1 MAQSLSMQSAQN
13 RGTIATYFLE
23 LSALSKVAKIAWT
36 DLPTTMPGPL
46 VPRVPP
52 GGLSMPIL
60 KSLFRGILVV
70 PILIAFLP
78 NQTSGVPTPQT
89 NAHLVRQVRHELVTL
104 PYYGVFDWLE
114 FEVQSGNTI
123 VLRGQVVRPTTKSD
137 AEANVKEIDGVGKVV
152 NQIEV
157 LPLSPQDD
165 RLRRALYRTIYGSNS
180 PLFRYAVQSIPPI
193 HLIVNRGRATLKGI
207 VANKGDAQLAY
218 IRARGVSG
226 LFEVKNELVIESE
239 QPR

>member
-1 MAQSLSMQSAQN
+1 MRILRSL
-13 RGTIATYFLE
+13 L
-23 LSALSKVAKIAWT
+23 L
-36 DLPTTMPGPL
+36 
-46 VPRVPP
+46 
-52 GGLSMPIL
+52 IL
-60 KSLFRGILVV
+60 LAV
-70 PILIAFLP
+70 PILVTFHP
-78 NQTSGVPTPQT
+78 NQTSAATTLQT
-89 NAHLVRQVRHELVTL
+89 NARLVRQVRHELVTL

-114 FEVQSGNTI
+114 FEVHPDNTI

-137 AEANVKEIDGVGKVV
+137 AEANVKDVDGVAKVV

-165 RLRRALYRTIYGSNS
+165 RLRRALYRAIYGSNS

-193 HLIVNRGRATLKGI
+193 HLIVDRGRATLKGV

-218 IRARGVSG
+218 LRARGVSG
-226 LFEVKNELVIESE
+226 LFEVKNQLVIESE